1 MEQND
6 QVYIKLQKHLDSQAV
21 GFPATKTGVEIRILK
36 HIFAPEEAEIA
47 SFLSY
52 KFEPLKIIYSRVEH
66 LVESPEELEKILD
79 RIQKKGGIEFK
90 IKNGKKHYCNAPLVV
105 GMYEFQLNRLTPEFI
120 KDFNDYTSDKKFGIE
135 FLSTELPQ
143 MRTIPVAKSIH
154 PQHNVST
161 FDEVTTLLQQAE
173 EPFVIIE
180 CICRKKKAMDGE
192 VCDATDRKETC
203 LAIGSMARMLL
214 LSDTGREITRD
225 EAMSIIEQNQ
235 KQGLVLQP
243 SNTEKAEFICSCCGC
258 CCGMLGVHKTIPK
271 PLDFW
276 ASNFYAVVDTNTC
289 EGCGTCEEWC
299 QVGAVSVSENKQHAV
314 VDLNRCLGCGVCVS
328 NCPTESISLL
338 KKPSEV
344 RPPQSREELYDI
356 IMARKKGRLGK
367 LKLTGKMFIDAVR
380 ASNSENFF
388 AMYLCN

>member
-6 QVYIKLQKHLDSQAV
+6 QVYIKLQKHLDNQAV
-21 GFPATKTGVEIRILK
+21 GFPATKTGVEIKILK
-36 HIFAPEEAEIA
+36 HIFTPEEAEIA

-52 KFEPLKIIYSRVEH
+52 KFEPLEIIYSRVEH
-66 LVESPEELEKILD
+66 LVASSEELEKILD

-90 IKNGKKHYCNAPLVV
+90 TKNGKKHYCNAPLVV
-105 GMYEFQLNRLTPEFI
+105 GMYEFQLNRLTPDFI
-120 KDFNDYTSDKKFGIE
+120 KDFDDYTSDKNFGIE
-135 FLSTELPQ
+135 FLSTKLPQ
-143 MRTIPVAKSIH
+143 MRTIPVAKSIN

-173 EPFVIIE
+173 EPFVINE
-180 CICRKKKAMDGE
+180 CICRKKKSIEGKS
-192 VCDATDRKETC
+192 CDATDRKDTC
-203 LAIGSMARMLL
+203 LAIGSMAQMAL
-214 LSDTGREITRD
+214 LSGSGREITRN
-225 EAMSIIEQNQ
+225 EAMSIIDQNQ

-258 CCGMLGVHKTIPK
+258 CCGMLDLHKNLPK

-276 ASNFYAVVDTNTC
+276 ASNFQAVVDKNTC

-299 QVGAVSVSENKQHAV
+299 QVGAVSVSENKKQAV

-338 KKPSEV
+338 KKPAEV
-344 RPPQSREELYDI
+344 TPPQTREELYEI
-356 IMARKKGRLGK
+356 IMAKKKGRLGK

-380 ASNSENFF
+380 TGQTHLLKS
-388 AMYLCN
+388 

>member
-1 MEQND
+1 MEQSD

-21 GFPATKTGVEIRILK
+21 GFPATKTGVEIRVLK
-36 HIFAPEEAEIA
+36 HIFAPEEAEIV
-47 SFLSY
+47 SLLSY
-52 KFEPLKIIYSRVEH
+52 KFEPLQIIFSRVEH
-66 LVESPEELEKILD
+66 LVESPEQLEKILD
-79 RIQKKGGIEFK
+79 RIQKKGGIEIK
-90 IKNGKKHYCNAPLVV
+90 LKNGKKHYCNAPLVV
-105 GMYEFQLNRLTPEFI
+105 GMYEFQLDRLTPEFI

-180 CICRKKKAMDGE
+180 CICRKKKSIEGE
-192 VCDATDRKETC
+192 TCDATDRKETC
-203 LAIGSMARMLL
+203 LAIGSMARMVLR
-214 LSDTGREITRD
+214 SGTGREIARD
-225 EAMSIIEQNQ
+225 EAMSIIDQNQ

-258 CCGMLGVHKTIPK
+258 CCGMLGVHKIIPK

-289 EGCGTCEEWC
+289 EGCGTCEGWC
-299 QVGAVSVSENKQHAV
+299 QVGAVQ
-314 VDLNRCLGCGVCVS
+314 RF
-328 NCPTESISLL
+328 
-338 KKPSEV
+338 
-344 RPPQSREELYDI
+344 
-356 IMARKKGRLGK
+356 RK
-367 LKLTGKMFIDAVR
+367 
-380 ASNSENFF
+380 
-388 AMYLCN
+388 

>member
-1 MEQND
+1 MEQDN
-6 QVYIKLQKHLDSQAV
+6 QVYVKLQKHLDSQAV
-21 GFPATKTGVEIRILK
+21 GFPATRSGAEIQLLK
-36 HIFAPEEAEIA
+36 HIFTPEEAEIA
-47 SFLSY
+47 SLLSN
-52 KFEPLKIIYSRVEH
+52 KFEPLEIIYSRVEH
-66 LVESPEELEKILD
+66 LVTSPEELEKILD

-105 GMYEFQLNRLTPEFI
+105 GMYEFQLDRLTPEFI
-120 KDFNDYTSDKKFGIE
+120 KDFNDYTSDKNFGIE

-180 CICRKKKAMDGE
+180 CICRKKKSIKGISCN
-192 VCDATDRKETC
+192 VTDRKETC
-203 LAIGSMARMLL
+203 LVIGSMAQMVL
-214 LSDTGREITRD
+214 LSGTGREITRD
-225 EAMSIIEQNQ
+225 EAKSIIEQNQ
-235 KQGLVLQP
+235 IQGLRLQP

-258 CCGMLGVHKTIPK
+258 CCGMLDIHKNIPK

-276 ASNFYAVVDTNTC
+276 ASYFQAVVDTDTC

-299 QVGAVSVSENKQHAV
+299 QVGAVSVYENKQQAV
-314 VDLNRCLGCGVCVS
+314 VDLNRCLGCGVCVA
-328 NCPTESISLL
+328 NCPTESISLF
-338 KKPSEV
+338 KKPTEA
-344 RPPQSREELYDI
+344 RPPQTREDLYET

-367 LKLTGKMFIDAVR
+367 LKLTGKMLIDAVR
-380 ASNSENFF
+380 TGQTNLLKS
-388 AMYLCN
+388 